1 MNERKIRRMLYKQY
15 KVGLISYGEYLKQ
28 LKNLKIKLKHT

>member
-15 KVGLISYGEYLKQ
+15 KVGLISYEEYIKRVKSLKV
-28 LKNLKIKLKHT
+28 KINK

>member
-15 KVGLISYGEYLKQ
+15 KVGLISYEEYAKQ